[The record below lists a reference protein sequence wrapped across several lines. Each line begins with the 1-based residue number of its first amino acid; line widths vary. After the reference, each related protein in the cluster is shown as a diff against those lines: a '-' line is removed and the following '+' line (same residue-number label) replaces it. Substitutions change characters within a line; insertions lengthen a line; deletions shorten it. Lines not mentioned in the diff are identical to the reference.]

1 MFKLQYITFYI
12 LYIKLFAKLIII
24 KVIKFT
30 AEHIIEILA
39 KMMMFKN
46 MLRFA
51 KVDSLGLTAR
61 KYMRSIS

>member
-1 MFKLQYITFYI
+1 